1 MTAAAPTRDGVALVE
16 RSLAYT
22 RLVLDD
28 VRDADGPRPTPCS
41 DWDVTDLLVHMVDS
55 LEVVTEMALGRV
67 AVAGPPPTSDRPE
80 ALADHLRVLGCALI
94 GEWTARGDSGSVL
107 LDRPGGGAGPDRV
120 SRRATPLT
128 MDARLAA
135 RLGALE
141 VAVHGWDLSAA
152 LGPGAV
158 LPPRLAAALLPVAV
172 AHAPQGDRV
181 PSVGRSGR
189 APRFAPPR
197 VPPASD
203 PSSLL
208 LAHLGRD
215 PRWPGEAEA
224 EPRRGG

>member
-1 MTAAAPTRDGVALVE
+1 MTAAAPARDGVALVE

-41 DWDVTDLLVHMVDS
+41 AWDVTDLLVHMVDS

-80 ALADHLRVLGCALI
+80 ALADHLRVLGCVLL
-94 GEWTARGDSGSVL
+94 ERWTGRGDAGSVL
-107 LDRPGGGAGPDRV
+107 VSSPAGGSGPARGL
-120 SRRATPLT
+120 A
-128 MDARLAA
+128 ARLAA
-135 RLGALE
+135 SVGALE
-141 VAVHGWDLSAA
+141 VAVHGWDLAAA

-215 PRWPGEAEA
+215 PRWPEG
-224 EPRRGG
+224 PGS